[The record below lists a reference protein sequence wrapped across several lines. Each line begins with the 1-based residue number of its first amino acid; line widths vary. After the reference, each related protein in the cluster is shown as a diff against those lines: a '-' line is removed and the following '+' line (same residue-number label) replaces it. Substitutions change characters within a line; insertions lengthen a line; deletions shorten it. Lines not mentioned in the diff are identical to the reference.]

1 MTSGDR
7 DRTRCAFW
15 TLLSFTM
22 GDSEEEDN
30 WNSTSGEDDGDTQG
44 CDDEVEVVIQTTSE
58 SVSGFNKMRPEDMT
72 TVNKRKEILPEEVY
86 KNNSVLDQ

>member
-44 CDDEVEVVIQTTSE
+44 